1 MIDNHIYFFD
11 NMATVVEHKETK
23 QKLLETALDLIWE
36 NNYDCVGI
44 VQICTQS
51 GVTKGAFYHYFKS
64 KSDLAAAALEA
75 RWLKIKND
83 FDGVFSPQ
91 NTPLERVDYYCELI
105 ISMQTRK
112 HAQTG
117 RVLGCPF
124 ISTGQ
129 STSEDKLKNISV
141 NITERMIKYFTS
153 LVTDAQCESIVDK
166 DLDAA
171 NIGRYMY
178 VFVQGVLTIGR
189 VKNDL
194 EFVKTDLKPGLL
206 RILGIPA

>member
-1 MIDNHIYFFD
+1 
-11 NMATVVEHKETK
+11 MATIVENRETK

-36 NNYDCVGI
+36 NNYNCVGI
-44 VQICTQS
+44 VQICTQA

-75 RWLKIKND
+75 RWLNVRNS
-83 FDGVFSPQ
+83 FDRVFSPQ
-91 NTPLERVDYYCELI
+91 NAPLERVDYYCELI
-105 ISMQTRK
+105 ISMQAAK

-129 STSEDKLKNISV
+129 STSEDKLRSISV
-141 NITERMIKYFTS
+141 EITERMSKYLTS
-153 LVTDAQCESIVDK
+153 LVVDAQREGLVDK
-166 DLDAA
+166 DLNPIDIA
-171 NIGRYMY
+171 RYMY

-194 EFVKTDLKPGLL
+194 ESVKTDLKPGLL
-206 RILGIPA
+206 RILGVPG

>member
-1 MIDNHIYFFD
+1 
-11 NMATVVEHKETK
+11 MATVIEHKETK

-64 KSDLAAAALEA
+64 KADLAAAALEA
-75 RWLKIKND
+75 RWLNVRNS
-83 FDGVFSPQ
+83 FDRVFSPQ
-91 NTPLERVDYYCELI
+91 NTSLERVDYYCELI
-105 ISMQTRK
+105 ISMQEKK
-112 HAQTG
+112 HAQSG
-117 RVLGCPF
+117 HVLGCPF

-129 STSEDKLKNISV
+129 STSEDKIKSISV
-141 NITERMIKYFTS
+141 NIIDRMTKYFTS
-153 LVTDAQCESIVDK
+153 LVVDAQREGIVDK

-171 NIGRYMY
+171 NIARYMY

-194 EFVKTDLKPGLL
+194 EFVKNDLKPGLL
-206 RILGIPA
+206 RILGVSE

>member
-1 MIDNHIYFFD
+1 M
-11 NMATVVEHKETK
+11 MATVVDQRETR

-44 VQICTQS
+44 VQICTQA

-75 RWLKIKND
+75 RWLNVRNS
-83 FDGVFSPQ
+83 FDRAFSPQ
-91 NTPLERVDYYCELI
+91 NASLERVDYYSELI
-105 ISMQTRK
+105 ISMQAAK

-129 STSEDKLKNISV
+129 STSEDKLRSISV
-141 NITERMIKYFTS
+141 EITERMNKYFTS
-153 LVTDAQCESIVDK
+153 LVADAQREGIVDK
-166 DLDAA
+166 RLNPIDIA
-171 NIGRYMY
+171 RYMY

-194 EFVKTDLKPGLL
+194 ESVKTDLKPGLL
-206 RILGIPA
+206 RILGVSE

>member
-1 MIDNHIYFFD
+1 
-11 NMATVVEHKETK
+11 MATVVENRETK

-44 VQICTQS
+44 VQICTQA

-75 RWLKIKND
+75 RWLNVRNS
-83 FDGVFSPQ
+83 FDRVFSPQ
-91 NTPLERVDYYCELI
+91 NAPLERVDCYCELI
-105 ISMQTRK
+105 ISMQAAK

-129 STSEDKLKNISV
+129 STSEDKLRSISV
-141 NITERMIKYFTS
+141 DITERMSKYLTS
-153 LVTDAQCESIVDK
+153 LVVDAQREGLVNK
-166 DLDAA
+166 DLNPTDIA
-171 NIGRYMY
+171 RYLY

-194 EFVKTDLKPGLL
+194 ESVKNDLKPGLL
-206 RILGIPA
+206 RILGVSG

>member
-1 MIDNHIYFFD
+1 
-11 NMATVVEHKETK
+11 MATVAQHRETK

-75 RWLKIKND
+75 RWLNVRNS
-83 FDGVFSPQ
+83 FDRVFSPQ
-91 NTPLERVDYYCELI
+91 NTSLERVDYYCDLI
-105 ISMQTRK
+105 ISMQAAK

-129 STSEDKLKNISV
+129 STTEDKLRSISV
-141 NITERMIKYFTS
+141 DITERMNKYFTS
-153 LVTDAQCESIVDK
+153 LVADAQREGIVGK

-171 NIGRYMY
+171 DIARYMY

-194 EFVKTDLKPGLL
+194 ESVKTDLKPGLL
-206 RILGIPA
+206 RILGVSE

>member
-1 MIDNHIYFFD
+1 M
-11 NMATVVEHKETK
+11 MATVVDQRETR

-44 VQICTQS
+44 VQICTQA

-75 RWLKIKND
+75 RWLNVRNS
-83 FDGVFSPQ
+83 FDRVFSPQ
-91 NTPLERVDYYCELI
+91 NTSLERVDYYCELI
-105 ISMQTRK
+105 VSMQAEK

-129 STSEDKLKNISV
+129 STREDKLRSISV
-141 NITERMIKYFTS
+141 EITERMTKYFTS
-153 LVTDAQCESIVDK
+153 LVVDAQREGIVDK
-166 DLDAA
+166 DLDASDIA
-171 NIGRYMY
+171 RYMY
-178 VFVQGVLTIGR
+178 VFVQGILTIGR

-194 EFVKTDLKPGLL
+194 ESVKNDLKPGLL
-206 RILGIPA
+206 RILGTSG

>member
-1 MIDNHIYFFD
+1 M
-11 NMATVVEHKETK
+11 
-23 QKLLETALDLIWE
+23 
-36 NNYDCVGI
+36 
-44 VQICTQS
+44 
-51 GVTKGAFYHYFKS
+51 
-64 KSDLAAAALEA
+64 
-75 RWLKIKND
+75 
-83 FDGVFSPQ
+83 
-91 NTPLERVDYYCELI
+91 
-105 ISMQTRK
+105 
-112 HAQTG
+112 
-117 RVLGCPF
+117 LGCPF

-141 NITERMIKYFTS
+141 NITDRMTKYFTS
-153 LVTDAQCESIVDK
+153 LVADAQREGIVDK

-171 NIGRYMY
+171 NIGSYMY

>member
-1 MIDNHIYFFD
+1 
-11 NMATVVEHKETK
+11 MATVVEHRETK

-75 RWLKIKND
+75 RWLNVRNS
-83 FDGVFSPQ
+83 FDSVFSPQ
-91 NTPLERVDYYCELI
+91 NTSLERVDYYCELI
-105 ISMQTRK
+105 ISMQAEK
-112 HAQTG
+112 HAKTG

-129 STSEDKLKNISV
+129 STSEDKLKSISV
-141 NITERMIKYFTS
+141 NITERMNKYFTS
-153 LVTDAQCESIVDK
+153 LVADAQREGIVNK
-166 DLDAA
+166 DLEAVDIA
-171 NIGRYMY
+171 RYMY

-194 EFVKTDLKPGLL
+194 ESVKTDLKPGLL
-206 RILGIPA
+206 RILGVS

>member
-1 MIDNHIYFFD
+1 
-11 NMATVVEHKETK
+11 MATVVEHRETK

-75 RWLKIKND
+75 RWLNVRNS
-83 FDGVFSPQ
+83 FDRVFSPQ
-91 NTPLERVDYYCELI
+91 NTSLERVDYYCDLI
-105 ISMQTRK
+105 ISMQAAK

-129 STSEDKLKNISV
+129 STNEDKLRSISV
-141 NITERMIKYFTS
+141 DITERMNKYFTS
-153 LVTDAQCESIVDK
+153 LVVDAQREGIVDK
-166 DLDAA
+166 GLDAS
-171 NIGRYMY
+171 NIASYMY

-194 EFVKTDLKPGLL
+194 ESVKTDLKPGLL
-206 RILGIPA
+206 RILGVYE

>member
-1 MIDNHIYFFD
+1 
-11 NMATVVEHKETK
+11 MATVIEHKETK

-64 KSDLAAAALEA
+64 KADLAAAALEA
-75 RWLKIKND
+75 RWLNVRNS
-83 FDGVFSPQ
+83 FDRVFSPQ
-91 NTPLERVDYYCELI
+91 NTSLERVDYYCDLI
-105 ISMQTRK
+105 ISMQEKK

-117 RVLGCPF
+117 RVVGCPF

-129 STSEDKLKNISV
+129 STSEDKIKSISV
-141 NITERMIKYFTS
+141 NIIDRMTKYFTS
-153 LVTDAQCESIVDK
+153 LVVDAQREGIVDK

-171 NIGRYMY
+171 NIARYMY

-194 EFVKTDLKPGLL
+194 EFVKNDLKPGLL
-206 RILGIPA
+206 RILGVSE

>member
-1 MIDNHIYFFD
+1 
-11 NMATVVEHKETK
+11 MATLVEHRETK

-44 VQICTQS
+44 VQICTQA
-51 GVTKGAFYHYFKS
+51 GVTKGAFYHYFHS
-64 KSDLAAAALEA
+64 KADLAAAALEA
-75 RWLKIKND
+75 RWKNIRSD
-83 FDGVFSPQ
+83 FDRVFSPQ
-91 NTPLERVDYYCELI
+91 NTSLERVDDYCELI
-105 ISMQTRK
+105 ISMQMRK

-129 STSEDKLKNISV
+129 STREDKLNSISV
-141 NITERMIKYFTS
+141 EIIERMIKYFTS
-153 LVTDAQCESIVDK
+153 LVADAQREGIVDK
-166 DLDAA
+166 ALDPVKVA
-171 NIGRYMY
+171 RYMY

-194 EFVKTDLKPGLL
+194 TSVKTDLKPGLL
-206 RILGIPA
+206 RILGIPG

>member
-1 MIDNHIYFFD
+1 
-11 NMATVVEHKETK
+11 MATVVEHRETK

-75 RWLKIKND
+75 RWFKIRSD
-83 FDGVFSPQ
+83 FDRVFSPQ
-91 NTPLERVDYYCELI
+91 NTSLERVDCYCELI
-105 ISMQTRK
+105 ISMQAEK

-129 STSEDKLKNISV
+129 STREDKLKSISI
-141 NITERMIKYFTS
+141 NITERMTKYFTS
-153 LVTDAQCESIVDK
+153 LVADAQREGIVNK
-166 DLDAA
+166 NLDAA
-171 NIGRYMY
+171 DIARYMY

-194 EFVKTDLKPGLL
+194 ESVKTDLKPGLL
-206 RILGIPA
+206 RILGLSG

>member
-1 MIDNHIYFFD
+1 MHLI
-11 NMATVVEHKETK
+11 MATVVEHRETK
-23 QKLLETALDLIWE
+23 QKLLEKALDLIWE

-44 VQICTQS
+44 VQICTQA

-75 RWLKIKND
+75 RWLKVRNS
-83 FDGVFSPQ
+83 FDRVFSPQ
-91 NTPLERVDYYCELI
+91 NTSLERVDFYCELI
-105 ISMQTRK
+105 ISMQAAK

-129 STSEDKLKNISV
+129 STSEDKLRSISV
-141 NITERMIKYFTS
+141 EITERMTKYFTS
-153 LVTDAQCESIVDK
+153 LVADAQREGIVDK
-166 DLDAA
+166 DLNPI
-171 NIGRYMY
+171 NIARYMY

-189 VKNDL
+189 LKNDL
-194 EFVKTDLKPGLL
+194 ESVKTDLKPGLL
-206 RILGIPA
+206 RILGVSE

>member
-1 MIDNHIYFFD
+1 
-11 NMATVVEHKETK
+11 MATVLEHRETK

-75 RWLKIKND
+75 RWLNVRNS
-83 FDGVFSPQ
+83 FDRVFSPQ
-91 NTPLERVDYYCELI
+91 NTSLERVDYYCDLI
-105 ISMQTRK
+105 ISMQAAK

-129 STSEDKLKNISV
+129 STTEDKLRSISV
-141 NITERMIKYFTS
+141 DITERMNKYFTS
-153 LVTDAQCESIVDK
+153 LVADAQREGIVGK

-171 NIGRYMY
+171 DIARYMY

-194 EFVKTDLKPGLL
+194 ESVKTDLKPGLL
-206 RILGIPA
+206 RILGVSE

>member
-1 MIDNHIYFFD
+1 
-11 NMATVVEHKETK
+11 MATVVEHRETK

-75 RWLKIKND
+75 RWLNVRNS
-83 FDGVFSPQ
+83 FDRVFSPQ
-91 NTPLERVDYYCELI
+91 NTSLERVDFYCDLI
-105 ISMQTRK
+105 ISMQAKK

-129 STSEDKLKNISV
+129 STREDKIKRISV
-141 NITERMIKYFTS
+141 DITERMTKYFTS
-153 LVTDAQCESIVDK
+153 LVVDAQREAIVDK
-166 DLDAA
+166 DLDAVDIA
-171 NIGRYMY
+171 RYMY
-178 VFVQGVLTIGR
+178 LFVQGVLTIGR

-194 EFVKTDLKPGLL
+194 DSVKTDLKPGLL
-206 RILGIPA
+206 RILGVSE

>member
-1 MIDNHIYFFD
+1 
-11 NMATVVEHKETK
+11 MATIVEHRETK

-36 NNYDCVGI
+36 NNYNCVGI
-44 VQICTQS
+44 VQICTQA

-75 RWLKIKND
+75 RWLNVRNS
-83 FDGVFSPQ
+83 FDRVFSPQ
-91 NTPLERVDYYCELI
+91 NAPLERVDYYCELI
-105 ISMQTRK
+105 ISMQAAK

-129 STSEDKLKNISV
+129 STSEDKLKAISV
-141 NITERMIKYFTS
+141 EITERMSKYLTS
-153 LVTDAQCESIVDK
+153 LVVDAQREGIVDRN
-166 DLDAA
+166 LNPV
-171 NIGRYMY
+171 NIARYMY

-194 EFVKTDLKPGLL
+194 ESVKTDLKPGLL
-206 RILGIPA
+206 RILGVPG

>member
-1 MIDNHIYFFD
+1 ME
-11 NMATVVEHKETK
+11 TVVEHRKTK

-36 NNYDCVGI
+36 NNYNCVGI
-44 VQICTQS
+44 VQICTQA

-75 RWLKIKND
+75 RWLNVRNS
-83 FDGVFSPQ
+83 FDRVFSSQ
-91 NTPLERVDYYCELI
+91 NAPLERVDYYCELI
-105 ISMQTRK
+105 ISMQAAK
-112 HAQTG
+112 HAETG

-129 STSEDKLKNISV
+129 STSEDKIKAISV
-141 NITERMIKYFTS
+141 EITERMSKYLTS
-153 LVTDAQCESIVDK
+153 LVVDAQREGLVNK
-166 DLDAA
+166 DLNPTDIA
-171 NIGRYMY
+171 RYMY

-194 EFVKTDLKPGLL
+194 ESVKNDLKPGLL
-206 RILGIPA
+206 RILGISG

>member
-1 MIDNHIYFFD
+1 MINNHIYFFD
-11 NMATVVEHKETK
+11 NMATVIEHKETK

-64 KSDLAAAALEA
+64 KADLAAAALEV
-75 RWLKIKND
+75 RWLNVRNS
-83 FDGVFSPQ
+83 FDRVFSPQ

-105 ISMQTRK
+105 ISMQTK
-112 HAQTG
+112 KYAQTG

-141 NITERMIKYFTS
+141 NITDRMTKYFTS
-153 LVTDAQCESIVDK
+153 LVADAQREGIVDK

-171 NIGRYMY
+171 NIGSYMY

>member
-1 MIDNHIYFFD
+1 
-11 NMATVVEHKETK
+11 MATVVENRETK

-44 VQICTQS
+44 VQICTQA

-75 RWLKIKND
+75 RWLNIRNS
-83 FDGVFSPQ
+83 FDRVFSPQ
-91 NTPLERVDYYCELI
+91 NTSLERVDSYCELI
-105 ISMQTRK
+105 ISMQVKK

-129 STSEDKLKNISV
+129 STSEDKLRNISIE
-141 NITERMIKYFTS
+141 ITERMTKYFTS
-153 LVTDAQCESIVDK
+153 LVADAQREGLVDK
-166 DLDAA
+166 HLNPIDIA
-171 NIGRYMY
+171 RYMY

-194 EFVKTDLKPGLL
+194 ESVKTDLKPGLL
-206 RILGIPA
+206 RILSVSSTASRK

>member
-1 MIDNHIYFFD
+1 
-11 NMATVVEHKETK
+11 MATVVEHRETK

-44 VQICTQS
+44 VQICTQT

-75 RWLKIKND
+75 RWINVRNS
-83 FDGVFSPQ
+83 FDRVFSPQ
-91 NTPLERVDYYCELI
+91 NTSLERVDYYCELI
-105 ISMQTRK
+105 ISMQTEK

-129 STSEDKLKNISV
+129 STNEDKLRNISV
-141 NITERMIKYFTS
+141 EITERMGKYFTS
-153 LVTDAQCESIVDK
+153 LVADAQREGIVNKNLNPID
-166 DLDAA
+166 
-171 NIGRYMY
+171 IGRYMY

-194 EFVKTDLKPGLL
+194 DSVKTDLKPGLL
-206 RILGIPA
+206 RILGVSG

>member
-1 MIDNHIYFFD
+1 
-11 NMATVVEHKETK
+11 MATVVEHKETK

-75 RWLKIKND
+75 RWLNVRNS
-83 FDGVFSPQ
+83 FDSVFSPQ
-91 NTPLERVDYYCELI
+91 NAPLERVDYYCELI
-105 ISMQTRK
+105 ISMQAAK

-129 STSEDKLKNISV
+129 STNEDKLRSISV
-141 NITERMIKYFTS
+141 DITERMTKYFTS
-153 LVTDAQCESIVDK
+153 VVSDAQREDIVDK
-166 DLDAA
+166 DLNPVDIA
-171 NIGRYMY
+171 RYMY

-194 EFVKTDLKPGLL
+194 ESVKTDLKPGLL
-206 RILGIPA
+206 RILGVYK

>member
-1 MIDNHIYFFD
+1 
-11 NMATVVEHKETK
+11 MATVVEHRETK

-44 VQICTQS
+44 VQICTQA

-75 RWLKIKND
+75 RWLNIRNS
-83 FDGVFSPQ
+83 FDSVFSPQ
-91 NTPLERVDYYCELI
+91 NTSLERVDYYCELI
-105 ISMQTRK
+105 VSMQAEK

-129 STSEDKLKNISV
+129 STREDKLRSISV
-141 NITERMIKYFTS
+141 EITERMTKYFTS
-153 LVTDAQCESIVDK
+153 LVVDAQREGIVDK
-166 DLDAA
+166 DLDASDIA
-171 NIGRYMY
+171 RYMY
-178 VFVQGVLTIGR
+178 VFVQGILTIGR

-194 EFVKTDLKPGLL
+194 ESVKNDLKPGLL
-206 RILGIPA
+206 RILGTSG

>member
-1 MIDNHIYFFD
+1 
-11 NMATVVEHKETK
+11 MATVVEHRETK

-44 VQICTQS
+44 VQICTQA

-75 RWLKIKND
+75 RWLNVRNS
-83 FDGVFSPQ
+83 FDRVFSPQ
-91 NTPLERVDYYCELI
+91 NTSLERVDYYCELI
-105 ISMQTRK
+105 ISMQAEK

-129 STSEDKLKNISV
+129 STREDKLRSISV
-141 NITERMIKYFTS
+141 EITERMTKYFTS
-153 LVTDAQCESIVDK
+153 LVVDAQREGIVDK
-166 DLDAA
+166 DLDASDIA
-171 NIGRYMY
+171 RYMY
-178 VFVQGVLTIGR
+178 VFVQGILTIGR

-194 EFVKTDLKPGLL
+194 ESVKNDLKPGLL
-206 RILGIPA
+206 RILGTSG

>member
-1 MIDNHIYFFD
+1 
-11 NMATVVEHKETK
+11 MATVVEHRETK

-75 RWLKIKND
+75 RWLNVRNS
-83 FDGVFSPQ
+83 FERVFSPQ
-91 NTPLERVDYYCELI
+91 NTSLERVDFYCDLI
-105 ISMQTRK
+105 ISMQAKK

-129 STSEDKLKNISV
+129 STREDKLRSISV
-141 NITERMIKYFTS
+141 DITERMTKYFTS
-153 LVTDAQCESIVDK
+153 LVVDAQREAIVDK
-166 DLDAA
+166 DLDAVDIA
-171 NIGRYMY
+171 RYMY
-178 VFVQGVLTIGR
+178 LFVQGVLTIGR

-194 EFVKTDLKPGLL
+194 ESVKTDLKPGLL
-206 RILGIPA
+206 RILGVSE

>member
-1 MIDNHIYFFD
+1 
-11 NMATVVEHKETK
+11 MATLVEHRETK

-44 VQICTQS
+44 VQICTQA

-75 RWLKIKND
+75 RWLNIKKD
-83 FDGVFSPQ
+83 FDGAFSPQ
-91 NTPLERVDYYCELI
+91 NTPLERVDCYCKLI
-105 ISMQTRK
+105 ISIQVKK
-112 HAQTG
+112 HIQTG

-129 STSEDKLKNISV
+129 STNEDKLKTISAD
-141 NITERMIKYFTS
+141 IIDRMTKYFTS
-153 LVTDAQCESIVDK
+153 LVTDAQREGILEQ
-166 DLDAA
+166 DLDAV
-171 NIGRYMY
+171 NIAHYMY
-178 VFVQGVLTIGR
+178 QFAQGVLTLAR

-194 EFVKTDLKPGLL
+194 DILKTDLQPGLL
-206 RILGIPA
+206 RILGVPA